1 MERIKKIN
9 KIISIIMIS
18 LIMLLTFNIL
28 NTKTNAL
35 VSYTNYHKVK
45 SGETIT
51 LKYSV
56 PINYMLQIA
65 NVEKSQN
72 LKIKKYYTSYDNP
85 YMAFLEVEA
94 LGSGKSQF
102 NVEIYYADTKKITKG
117 QPKEVVKTIIE
128 VEKEKEKT
136 ESNKTQ
142 EEAKQNVIKNAVVS
156 DKKNNTNSGNKSGDV
171 ISRLSKNTNNIK
183 STTTNNSKTEDNKIE
198 EDLNKVAAEKLD
210 SNKLEKV
217 NNEELEKIKQVDT
230 AKINELNQQN
240 KEKNDGTD
248 LNNNTKDKQKQR
260 LIIGGIAV
268 FTGILAFVGIGIIV
282 KNKQN

>member
-1 MERIKKIN
+1 MENKKHN
-9 KIISIIMIS
+9 KIINIAIIS

-28 NTKTNAL
+28 NIKTNAL

-45 SGETIT
+45 SGESIT

-85 YMAFLEVEA
+85 YIAFLEVEA

-102 NVEIYYADTKKITKG
+102 NVEIYYADTKKLTKT
-117 QPKEVVKTIIE
+117 QPKEVVKTVIE

-136 ESNKTQ
+136 PENKIQ

-156 DKKNNTNSGNKSGDV
+156 DKNKETKNGDI
-171 ISRLSKNTNNIK
+171 ISRISKNTNKTNQK
-183 STTTNNSKTEDNKIE
+183 SNNNVNSNAKTDNEKIE
-198 EDLNKVAAEKLD
+198 EDLNKVSAEKLD

-230 AKINELNQQN
+230 AKINELNQQH

-248 LNNNTKDKQKQR
+248 LKNNTKDKQKQK
-260 LIIGGIAV
+260 LVIGGIAG
-268 FTGILAFVGIGIIV
+268 FTAILGFVGLGIVV